1 MSLAVVQAR
10 FREMDLRR
18 IDPEHEVGRLREF
31 LSESDPHD
39 YLLEDIDEWIREGR
53 LWAGVEGGSWVA
65 FGRLHDLGRGEGWV
79 SGLRVQLSRRGQGL
93 GGKFLTG
100 LLSDARSIGLTELRA
115 VIEDGNLSS
124 RRLFA
129 RLGFRPIFE
138 MALRRAKAGPIGAG
152 PLRPALAG
160 EGLDGPIGWL
170 PSRTGRVDL
179 LPGTD
184 GGRFGRWDPHILDR
198 WIKEGK
204 LYLGRELAAAVQVD
218 WLREPRTMWVNPLQ
232 GEPGSLIPAIASLAK
247 TLGKDEWQAYLPS
260 TGDLRR
266 VYANLGLSPHPHWGD
281 RIHLY
286 ERIEGRPSPH

>member
-1 MSLAVVQAR
+1 
-10 FREMDLRR
+10 MDLRR
-18 IDPEHEVGRLREF
+18 IDPEHQVGLLREF

-39 YLLEDIDEWIREGR
+39 YLIEDIDEWIREGR

-65 FGRLHDLGRGEGWV
+65 FGRLHDLGHGEGWV

-115 VIEDGNLSS
+115 VIEDGNRAS
-124 RRLFA
+124 RGLFA

-138 MALRRAKAGPIGAG
+138 MTLRRAKAGPIGAE
-152 PLRPALAG
+152 PLRPARAG
-160 EGLDGPIGWL
+160 EVLVGPIGWL

-198 WIKEGK
+198 WIQEGK
-204 LYLGRELAAAVQVD
+204 LYRGHGLAAAVQVD

-232 GEPGSLIPAIASLAK
+232 GEPASLIPAIASLAK
-247 TLGKDEWQAYLPS
+247 TLGQEEWQAYLPS
-260 TGDLRR
+260 TEDLRR

-286 ERIEGRPSPH
+286 ERTEPRPASC